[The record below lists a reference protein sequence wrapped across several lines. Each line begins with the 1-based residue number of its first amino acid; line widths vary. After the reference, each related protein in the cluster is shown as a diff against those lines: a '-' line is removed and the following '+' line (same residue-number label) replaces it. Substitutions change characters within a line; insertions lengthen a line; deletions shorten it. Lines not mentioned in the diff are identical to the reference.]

1 MIVLISNINA
11 FRQSTSETMKPEKIQ
26 RREVLEAGA
35 EEGPRGQDASRKLV
49 EALSTNILPPKS
61 PSAKR
66 RFMDGENPLQRG
78 LGFPQDSHILLAAEC
93 RPRSADQCQSVDEE
107 GAQ

>member
-35 EEGPRGQDASRKLV
+35 EEVTKGTGCKQKISGGPV
-49 EALSTNILPPKS
+49 
-61 PSAKR
+61 
-66 RFMDGENPLQRG
+66 
-78 LGFPQDSHILLAAEC
+78 H
-93 RPRSADQCQSVDEE
+93 
-107 GAQ
+107 